1 MKILHVPHPILKT
14 KCRKVVKFDPKLEKI
29 VSEMTSTLKI
39 QKNPDCVGLAGNQVG
54 LDMAIFIMRP
64 KKEDPITFV
73 ANPVI
78 LECSYAPQKKGKK
91 IKDRLKFEGCMSIPH
106 IWGKLKR
113 EDTVLL
119 KYQDIKGNWTQKW
132 FRGFPAQIVLHE
144 VDHLEGI
151 LFTERTLSQGQ
162 TLYKDGP
169 NDTLEPLEI

>member
-1 MKILHVPHPILKT
+1 MILIFGLVQFFYPDVLSFLGYGSSPIKPIST
-14 KCRKVVKFDPKLEKI
+14 VDG
-29 VSEMTSTLKI
+29 TSLVRA
-39 QKNPDCVGLAGNQVG
+39 QSFLRGPNPYGAFL
-54 LDMAIFIMRP
+54 LIPFSFLIFN
-64 KKEDPITFV
+64 F
-73 ANPVI
+73 
-78 LECSYAPQKKGKK
+78 KK
-91 IKDRLKFEGCMSIPH
+91 IKDRLNCEGCMSIPH

-132 FRGFPAQIVLHE
+132 FRSFPAQIVLHE